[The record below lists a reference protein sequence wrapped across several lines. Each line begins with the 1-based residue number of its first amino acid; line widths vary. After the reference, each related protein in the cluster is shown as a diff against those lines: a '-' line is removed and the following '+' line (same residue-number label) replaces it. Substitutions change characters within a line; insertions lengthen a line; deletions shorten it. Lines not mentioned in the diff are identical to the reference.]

1 MIEEKD
7 ITTLVKLG
15 LTVNQA
21 KTYLANLKIGPCT
34 AKELAKNAGIA
45 IQDIYRVIPPLQ
57 KLGLEKRIITKPTRF
72 KANPLSHTI
81 PILLHQKDLEHTN
94 LHKASLELKNN
105 QIYIT
110 QTKSKEKE
118 ESKFLIISGKKSIF
132 DKSNQIIKKA
142 TKSICIS
149 TLWESGKMGA
159 FRFEKLVRKELKK
172 KVKFRFIINI
182 PNEQKDNYSNMV
194 VEFTKNPFYEVRFIK
209 RDPAKKH
216 VVFSIFDNN
225 DVLFSIKEAP
235 LGDSPLLWSNNKQFI
250 ELFQNAFEFMWM
262 NSIKNS

>member
-1 MIEEKD
+1 MVLKD
-7 ITTLVKLG
+7 VSTLVKLG

-57 KLGLEKRIITKPTRF
+57 EMGLEERIITKPTKF
-72 KANPLSHTI
+72 KANPLRQTI
-81 PILLHQKDLEHTN
+81 PILIHQKDLEHTN
-94 LHKASLELKNN
+94 LHKASLKLKNN
-105 QIYIT
+105 QIYLA
-110 QTKSKEKE
+110 QTKSKEKDE
-118 ESKFLIISGKKSIF
+118 TKFLIVSGKQSIF
-132 DKSNQIIKKA
+132 EKSNQIIRKA

-159 FRFEKLVRKELKK
+159 FRFEKLIRKELKK

-182 PNEQKDNYSNMV
+182 PKEQKDNYSNMV
-194 VEFTKNPFYEVRFIK
+194 AKFTKSPFYEVRFID

-235 LGDSPLLWSNNKQFI
+235 LGESPLLWSNNKQFI
-250 ELFQNAFEFMWM
+250 ELLQNAFEYMWLKA
-262 NSIKNS
+262 IKV